1 MDMNWMQ
8 PQQAILQAPPT
19 YSASLQQPLPPQQS
33 TIIIDDNQQQKDE
46 EVEIGFFDIIDIKY
60 YIKAM
65 IILLI
70 IYFILSLD
78 PVKNTIGK
86 ILTPINLLPDGTI
99 SYLGYFLYGLLLS
112 LIFGFIMITLEY
124 IQG

>member
-1 MDMNWMQ
+1 MNWVNQ
-8 PQQAILQAPPT
+8 PAIIQGPQS
-19 YSASLQQPLPPQQS
+19 YSASLQQTLPPQQS
-33 TIIIDDNQQQKDE
+33 TVIIDEGQQQKE
-46 EVEIGFFDIIDIKY
+46 EIEFGFFDLVDVKY

-65 IILLI
+65 IILII

-86 ILTPINLLPDGTI
+86 ILTPINVLPDGTI

-112 LIFGFIMITLEY
+112 LIFGFIMMILDY
-124 IQG
+124 FK

>member
-1 MDMNWMQ
+1 MDMNWVK
-8 PQQAILQAPPT
+8 PQQGIIQGPPS
-19 YSASLQQPLPPQQS
+19 YSTSLNQPLPPQQS
-33 TIIIDDNQQQKDE
+33 TVIIDEGQQNKE
-46 EVEIGFFDIIDIKY
+46 EEIEFGFFDLVDVKY

-86 ILTPINLLPDGTI
+86 VLTPINLLPDGTI
-99 SYLGYFLYGLLLS
+99 SYFGYFLYGLLLS
-112 LIFGFIMITLEY
+112 LIFGFVMMTLDY
-124 IQG
+124 FK

>member
-8 PQQAILQAPPT
+8 PQQAILQGPPS

-33 TIIIDDNQQQKDE
+33 TVIIDEGQQQKE
-46 EVEIGFFDIIDIKY
+46 EVELGFFDIVDVKY

-112 LIFGFIMITLEY
+112 LLFGFVMMTLDY
-124 IQG
+124 FK